1 MNIDLKNKK
10 TLLIIAAVV
19 IVGIL
24 LIVLLAGGGL
34 DLPSGDLPGGD
45 TQGDLPVITGAPT
58 SAPDA
63 PGTSPATDAPSDT
76 PTEAPTDA
84 PTEAETQPAG
94 FDLAAIPPFSDV
106 PFAVVNDNVPFFTEA
121 DMVPKSFET
130 YGDLDSLGR
139 CTTCFA
145 CVGKDLMP
153 TDERG
158 DISKIYPTGWVQNYY
173 PFVEQEAL
181 YNRSHLIGH
190 QLTGENDNKKNL
202 ITGTRYMN
210 ADGMIPFENMVA
222 DYVLETNGHVLYRV
236 TPIFEGNNLVAAGV
250 LMEAKSVEDNGE
262 AVEYCVFCYNV
273 QPGVK
278 IDYKTGKNEADGTG
292 GYVDK
297 PVTFV
302 LNFNSGKY
310 HTPGCS
316 DIASISEK
324 NVRYWYGTEE
334 ELLLAGYVPHTKCNK

>member
-10 TLLIIAAVV
+10 TLLIIAAAVVV
-19 IVGIL
+19 IVL
-24 LIVLLAGGGL
+24 LFVLLGGGL
-34 DLPSGDLPGGD
+34 DLPSGDLPADD
-45 TQGDLPVITGAPT
+45 TQGSFNILTEGPT
-58 SAPDA
+58 SAPAD
-63 PGTSPATDAPSDT
+63 PATDPVGTDAPT
-76 PTEAPTDA
+76 AAATTAPTEAPT
-84 PTEAETQPAG
+84 EAATQPAG
-94 FDLAAIPPFSDV
+94 FDLAAVPPFSDV
-106 PFAVVNDNVPFFTEA
+106 PFAVINGNVPFFTEA
-121 DMVPKSFET
+121 DMTTKSFET

-153 TDERG
+153 TDDRG
-158 DISKIYPTGWVQNYY
+158 DISKIKPTGWVQNYY
-173 PFVEQEAL
+173 PFVEQEAI

-190 QLTGENDNKKNL
+190 QLTGENDNEKNL

-222 DYVLETNGHVLYRV
+222 DYVLETGGHVLYRV

-273 QPGVK
+273 QPGVS
-278 IDYKTGKNEADGTG
+278 IDYKTGKNQEDGTKG
-292 GYVDK
+292 QVDA

-310 HTPGCS
+310 HTPDCP
-316 DIASISEK
+316 DISAISAK
-324 NVRYWYGTEE
+324 NIRYWYGTED
-334 ELLLAGYVPHTKCNK
+334 ELLLAGYEPHTKCNK